1 MILAMVLQAARQVET
16 QKGHL
21 QIGPG
26 SISLD
31 SSSRRLL
38 SVGWKRNRTIN
49 KVKYDQIIF

>member
-38 SVGWKRNRTIN
+38 SVGWKRNRMIN